1 MLSSVKEGD
10 LLIFRSRHYP
20 EGMVVRVSHTTK
32 TQVVCGNRRYRRSDG
47 YLVGSDVAWVWMRV
61 SIPQEGELETVQ
73 QRAEVRVVVDRMSKL
88 SVSDVTYEQAQKIK
102 EVFGWN

>member
-10 LLIFRSRHYP
+10 SLIFRSRHYP

-47 YLVGSDVAWVWMRV
+47 HLVGSNDAWVWMRV
-61 SIPQEGELETVQ
+61 SIPQEGELETVR
-73 QRAEVRVVVDRMSKL
+73 QRAEVRVVVDRMLML

-102 EVFGWN
+102 EIFGWD

>member
-1 MLSSVKEGD
+1 MLSSVKAGD
-10 LLIFRSRHYP
+10 SLIFRSRYCP
-20 EGMVVRVSHTTK
+20 EGVVVSVSRTTK

-47 YLVGSDVAWVWMRV
+47 RLVGSVGAWVWMCV
-61 SIPQEGELETVQ
+61 SIPQEGELETVR
-73 QRAEVRVVVDRMSKL
+73 QRAEVRVVLDRMLKL